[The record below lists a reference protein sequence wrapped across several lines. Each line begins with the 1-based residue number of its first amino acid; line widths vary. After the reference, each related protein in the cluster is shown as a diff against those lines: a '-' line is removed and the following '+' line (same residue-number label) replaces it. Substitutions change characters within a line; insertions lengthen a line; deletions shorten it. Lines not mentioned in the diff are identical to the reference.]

1 MKVLVI
7 EDDEASIELL
17 TLRLE
22 SLGCEVIAAGNP
34 ADGLRLAREAVP
46 DLMIVDLK
54 MEHDPGRG
62 IALVREIKAEPRLA
76 GVPLAVHSV
85 FVAHP
90 GEAPAALPEV
100 EAYLPKPFKLAE
112 LRALVD
118 RVRGG
123 ATSP

>member
-22 SLGCEVIAAGNP
+22 ALGCEVAAARDP
-34 ADGLRLAREAVP
+34 VAGLALAEASRP

-54 MEHDPGRG
+54 MDHDPATGIRLIGR
-62 IALVREIKAEPRLA
+62 LKADPRFA

-100 EAYLPKPFKLAE
+100 EGYLPKPFKLAD
-112 LRALVD
+112 LRALID
-118 RVRGG
+118 RVRES
-123 ATSP
+123 AK